1 MEVHEPNLIASG
13 KKFRNWTI
21 CFDASTSF
29 EIETIPKSLENV
41 LQLPSARQI
50 LGHFIYL
57 SETATLSAVKT
68 QISNEVESAWI
79 NLNIYPVTRKII
91 SK

>member
-1 MEVHEPNLIASG
+1 MG
-13 KKFRNWTI
+13 K
-21 CFDASTSF
+21 SF
-29 EIETIPKSLENV
+29 EIGRYDSMQVRHLKSKQFRKSLENV
-41 LQLPSARQI
+41 LQLSSARQI